1 MTVVVHAKK
10 LVDVG
15 DRKAWPLAG
24 TSRPMQIGSQKTVDL
39 VGLDLQAN
47 YAQIYNSQ
55 PWIYATVNK
64 LARGISRLPLRA
76 YREDGESGS
85 RTLLRPNQEHP
96 LERLLSRPYPKGTR
110 RKLVEAIIGSMAVY
124 GHALVWKYRVGPGQP
139 PTELW
144 PIDWRYV
151 TMQTGENIPIQYFR
165 YRGPAGERIFLPED
179 VIHFEWWS
187 PAGIRGTSPL
197 EPLRVTLALEDA
209 GRRYSV
215 ASFANGIRPSG
226 ALVSEKPV
234 IGDARKELKAEIEA
248 IHKNPDNAFRM
259 MLLDSGLTW
268 QEFGQSAVDA
278 ELIQLRKLNREEA
291 SAVYDIPPPMIQIL
305 DRATFSNI
313 DEQHQMLYVDTF
325 GPWYGNVEDTF
336 EAQLIR
342 DEPELEQAVDTD
354 DLEVEQTTVAFDLTE
369 LLRPDIAKRATAYVQ
384 MRAAGAWTVDDTR
397 EAEGKPKFDT
407 PESRSFMTPLNY
419 QMHAGTADDE
429 GAIDATA
436 QKRPAPAGDPH
447 LEELANSLR
456 AGATGS

>member
-1 MTVVVHAKK
+1 MTVVVHDGK

-15 DRKAWPLAG
+15 DRKSWPLAG
-24 TSRPMQIGSQKTVDL
+24 TAMPMQVGSQKTIDL
-39 VGLDLQAN
+39 IGLDLQAS
-47 YAQIYNSQ
+47 YVQIYNSQ
-55 PWIYATVNK
+55 PWIYSTVNK
-64 LARGISRLPLRA
+64 LARGISRLPLRV
-76 YREDGESGS
+76 YREDPENGS
-85 RTLLRPNQEHP
+85 RTPLRPVQEHP
-96 LERLLSRPYPKGTR
+96 LETLMRRPYPKGTT

-124 GHALVWKYRVGPGQP
+124 GHALVWKYRPGPGQP
-139 PTELW
+139 PSELW

-151 TMQTGENIPIQYFR
+151 TMQTGRDVPIQYYR
-165 YRGPAGERIFLPED
+165 YRGPAGERIFLPDD

-187 PAGIRGTSPL
+187 PTGVRGTSPL

-268 QEFGQSAVDA
+268 QEFGQTAVDA
-278 ELIQLRKLNREEA
+278 ELIELRKLNREEA
-291 SAVYDIPPPMIQIL
+291 AAVYDIPPPMIQIL

-325 GPWYGNVEDTF
+325 GPWYGNVEDTL

-354 DLEVEQTTVAFDLTE
+354 DMEVESTGLSFDLTE

-384 MRAAGAWTVDDTR
+384 MRAAGGWTVDDVR

-407 PESRSFMTPLNY
+407 PESRSFLTPLNY
-419 QMHAGTADDE
+419 DMHAGAEDDAATIEATRTSRTA
-429 GAIDATA
+429 
-436 QKRPAPAGDPH
+436 KPGDPQ
-447 LEELANSLR
+447 LEELAASLR
-456 AGATGS
+456 AGGTGS